1 MPLPSIV
8 DIARTDLY
16 TQKSE
21 LEEKY
26 AIPQVD
32 HILRLR
38 DMVTWCIANPD
49 AKIASS
55 LMRLCNVTA

>member
-49 AKIASS
+49 VMMK
-55 LMRLCNVTA
+55 V

>member
-8 DIARTDLY
+8 DSARTDLY

-26 AIPQVD
+26 AIPPILN
-32 HILRLR
+32 ILRLR
-38 DMVTWCIANPD
+38 NMVTWCIANPD
-49 AKIASS
+49 A
-55 LMRLCNVTA
+55 